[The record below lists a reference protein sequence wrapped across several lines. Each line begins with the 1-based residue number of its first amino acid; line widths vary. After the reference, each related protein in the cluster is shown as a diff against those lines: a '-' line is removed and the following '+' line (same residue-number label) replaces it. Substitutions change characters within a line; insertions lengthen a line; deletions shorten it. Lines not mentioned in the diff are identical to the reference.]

1 MTIHR
6 KEDLMRKIVMSLAL
20 AAAAATSM
28 PAAAQFAK
36 PEEAVK
42 YRQGALIVLAQHFS
56 RIGAMARGRIPYDP
70 KSAIENAE
78 VVAAMARLP
87 WPAFGKDTEK
97 ISNGVKTEAW
107 SEPARWREQHEKLAS
122 ESIKLVA
129 AAKTQ
134 NLDNL
139 KTAFAS
145 TANTCK
151 SCHDA
156 YRTN

>member
-1 MTIHR
+1 MKKSVISFA
-6 KEDLMRKIVMSLAL
+6 IA

-28 PAAAQFAK
+28 PAVAQFAK
-36 PEEAVK
+36 PEDAVK
-42 YRQGALIVLAQHFS
+42 YRQGTLIVLAQHFS
-56 RIGAMARGRIPYDP
+56 RIGAMARGRTPYDP
-70 KSAIENAE
+70 KVAIENAE

-87 WPAFGKDTEK
+87 WPAFGKETEK
-97 ISNGVKTEAW
+97 ISSGVKTETW
-107 SEPARWREQHEKLAS
+107 SEPARWREQHEKLVT
-122 ESIKLVA
+122 ESVKLVA

-145 TANTCK
+145 TAGTCK

>member
-1 MTIHR
+1 
-6 KEDLMRKIVMSLAL
+6 MRTTVISLAI
-20 AAAAATSM
+20 AAGAAGASL

-42 YRQGALIVLAQHFS
+42 YRQGAFIVLAQHFS
-56 RIGAMARGRIPYDP
+56 RIGAMARGRVPYDP
-70 KSAIENAE
+70 KAAVEHAE
-78 VVAAMARLP
+78 VVAVMARLP
-87 WPAFGKDTEK
+87 WPAFGKETEK

-107 SEPARWREQHEKLAS
+107 SESARWREQHEKLGT

-129 AAKTQ
+129 AAKTH

-139 KTAFAS
+139 KAAFAS
-145 TANTCK
+145 TAGTCK

>member
-1 MTIHR
+1 MKKTVISFA
-6 KEDLMRKIVMSLAL
+6 IA

-36 PEEAVK
+36 PEDAVK
-42 YRQGALIVLAQHFS
+42 YRQGTLIVLAQHFS
-56 RIGAMARGRIPYDP
+56 RIGAMARGRTPYDP
-70 KSAIENAE
+70 KVAIENAE

-87 WPAFGKDTEK
+87 WPAFGKETEK
-97 ISNGVKTEAW
+97 ISSGVKTETW
-107 SEPARWREQHEKLAS
+107 SEPARWREQHEKLVT
-122 ESIKLVA
+122 ESVKLVA

-145 TANTCK
+145 TAGTCK

>member
-1 MTIHR
+1 MKKTVISFA
-6 KEDLMRKIVMSLAL
+6 IA

-36 PEEAVK
+36 PEDAVK
-42 YRQGALIVLAQHFS
+42 YRQGTLIVLAQHFS
-56 RIGAMARGRIPYDP
+56 RIGAMARGRTPYDP
-70 KSAIENAE
+70 KVAIENAE

-87 WPAFGKDTEK
+87 WPAFGKETER
-97 ISNGVKTEAW
+97 ISSGVKTETW
-107 SEPARWREQHEKLAS
+107 SEPARWREQHEKLVT
-122 ESIKLVA
+122 ESVKLVA

-145 TANTCK
+145 TAGTCK

>member
-1 MTIHR
+1 MKRTVISFA
-6 KEDLMRKIVMSLAL
+6 IA

-42 YRQGALIVLAQHFS
+42 YRQAALTVLAQHLT
-56 RIGAMARGRIPYDP
+56 RIGAMVRGRVPYDP
-70 KSAIENAE
+70 KAALENAE
-78 VVAAMARLP
+78 MVAAMARLP
-87 WPAFGKDTEK
+87 WPAFGPETTK
-97 ISNGVKTEAW
+97 ISHGVKTEAW
-107 SEPARWREQHEKLAS
+107 SEPARWREQHEKLTA
-122 ESIKLVA
+122 ESTKLVA

-134 NLDNL
+134 NLDQL
-139 KTAFAS
+139 KAAFAG
-145 TANTCK
+145 TAGTCK

>member
-1 MTIHR
+1 MKKTVISFV
-6 KEDLMRKIVMSLAL
+6 IA

-42 YRQGALIVLAQHFS
+42 YRQAAFTVLSQHLT
-56 RIGAMARGRIPYDP
+56 RIGAMARGRVPYDP
-70 KSAIENAE
+70 KAAVENAE

-87 WPAFGKDTEK
+87 WPAFGKETEK

-107 SEPARWREQHEKLAS
+107 SEPARWREQHEKLTT
-122 ESIKLVA
+122 ESVKLVA
-129 AAKTQ
+129 AAKTH

-139 KTAFAS
+139 KAAFAS

>member
-1 MTIHR
+1 MRRAIAFFTI
-6 KEDLMRKIVMSLAL
+6 
-20 AAAAATSM
+20 AAAALGAAT

-36 PEEAVK
+36 PEDAVK
-42 YRQGALIVLAQHFS
+42 YRQGVFIVLGQHFA
-56 RIGAMARGRIPYDP
+56 RIGAMARGRTPYDARA
-70 KSAIENAE
+70 AIENAE
-78 VVAAMARLP
+78 IVAALATLP
-87 WPAFGKDTEK
+87 WPAFSQNTEK
-97 ISNGVKTEAW
+97 MSHGVKPELW
-107 SEPARWREQHEKLAS
+107 SEQARFREQHEKLVA
-122 ESIKLVA
+122 ESVKLVA

-145 TANTCK
+145 TAGTCK